1 MRNKLRHLWKD
12 EEGQDS
18 TEYGLLLALVAL
30 FAISTMKTLA
40 NGIHNVFSNA
50 AASLSTT

>member
-1 MRNKLRHLWKD
+1 MRNKLRYLWKD

-18 TEYGLLLALVAL
+18 TEYGMLRALVAL
-30 FAISTMKTLA
+30 FATSTMKTLA
-40 NGIHNVFSNA
+40 SAIHNVFSNA

>member
-40 NGIHNVFSNA
+40 SAIHNVFSNA